1 MARHALPRQARIFV
15 ESTFATPPADW
26 TASGSN
32 ILLIEPDVSGVV
44 ESVVDNEN
52 IRPYA
57 LGVYDKIHT
66 LRSEGTYSFASYVY
80 SSTANAAEAGTAVAY
95 PLTDL
100 LHNAF
105 GGRDLGLAIGFAAG
119 TAAAPE
125 VDSETGYV
133 VGDWIFA
140 FDASAGTGRFQRII
154 DLPGADVLT
163 LDRDLAFT
171 PGASDVAHAVIEVYL
186 HELSLT
192 QHTHAQHKTL
202 SILVQG
208 QADDDATDI
217 AGSKLAAT
225 IEPIT
230 EGEPLRVS
238 FEGTVTTF
246 RSEELQVES
255 LTGTVYGEAGLVPGR
270 GRTTTLELAPVG
282 DPLAAQL
289 VRGPITPT
297 VGITWAADGSP
308 AGVEGRNG
316 HVAEGFGETMIEIS
330 VDYSDTWA
338 TAFRA
343 GTHYH
348 LLVQVGNTPT
358 GAMAI
363 YYPNLEIAEEPVRVD
378 VGGLSSCKI
387 VFVAHMD
394 DHPDSQIDATALS
407 GDNFYKATSPMQV
420 LFVA

>member
-1 MARHALPRQARIFV
+1 MARHAIPREAKIFV

-44 ESVVDNEN
+44 EGVVDNEN
-52 IRPYA
+52 IRRFA
-57 LGVYDKIHT
+57 LGTYDKIHT
-66 LRSEGTYSFASYVY
+66 LRSGGSFNFSSYIY
-80 SSTANAAEAGTAVAY
+80 SSTANAAEAATAVAY

-100 LHNAF
+100 FHNAM
-105 GGRDLGLAIGFAAG
+105 GGRDLGLCIGFAGG

-125 VDSETGYV
+125 VDSETGFV

-140 FDASAGTGRFQRII
+140 YDDSAGTGRFQRIVA
-154 DLPGADVLT
+154 LPGADVLT

-171 PGASDVAHAVIEVYL
+171 PGAADVAHAVIECYL

-202 SILVQG
+202 SVYLQG
-208 QADDDATDI
+208 QATDDAIDI
-217 AGSKLAAT
+217 SGSKLALT
-225 IEPIT
+225 VEPIT
-230 EGEPLRVS
+230 DGEPMKAS
-238 FEGTVTTF
+238 FEGSVTTF
-246 RSEELQVES
+246 RSEELQVVT
-255 LTGTVYGEAGLVPGR
+255 LTGTVYGETGLVPGR
-270 GRTTTLELAPVG
+270 GRTCTLELAPVG

-289 VRGPITPT
+289 IRGPITPT
-297 VGITWAADGSP
+297 VGITWAPDSSP

-316 HVAEGFGETMIEIS
+316 HVAEGFGGTMVEIS
-330 VDYSDTWA
+330 VDYSDDWA
-338 TAFRA
+338 EAFRA

-348 LLVQVGNTPT
+348 MLVQIGNTPE
-358 GAMAI
+358 GSVGI

-387 VFVAHMD
+387 VFAAHMD
-394 DHPDSQIDATALS
+394 DHADSQIDTSGLS
-407 GDNFYKATSPMQV
+407 GDNLYKALAPMQV